1 MGPAAGPAESK
12 EPLQEWPVE
21 GKGHLETGGEPDPH
35 RNCRKCNY
43 KKGTIV
49 LAVALV
55 TMFLVLI
62 IVLAVWR
69 PKLPSAD
76 LGLLAGPACPDGWIV
91 YQGKRYYFSEAERNW
106 TYSLTYCSALS
117 ASLAEINSEQEMAF
131 LLRYKGGFDHWIGLR
146 RDPGQLWKWANGTKF
161 NNLFPIRGGGECA
174 YLNDENEVSSLRC
187 TSERH
192 WICTK
197 PDAFT
202 QAQEAA
208 VVGGS

>member
-43 KKGTIV
+43 KK
-49 LAVALV
+49 
-55 TMFLVLI
+55 
-62 IVLAVWR
+62 VWR